1 MERCWSLPLDY
12 GSDCIFRGGET
23 WGEPNSW
30 LRRGAKES

>member
-1 MERCWSLPLDY
+1 MERYWSLPLDY